1 MRYRIDFPLADLQ
14 PNPFPSEPLP
24 RKASDL
30 NISRLSGP
38 IAIASTVPPWLRR
51 TTGFAAGSVALRSQS
66 HAVLSAMPV
75 TNQRLSALIATARI
89 IPPWGAE
96 PRGYLHCFAQA
107 LVRAQ
112 ALFTGLRVLTQV
124 KHGHDDYARNFH
136 GIENAVWVVGH
147 Q

>member
-30 NISRLSGP
+30 NIS
-38 IAIASTVPPWLRR
+38 
-51 TTGFAAGSVALRSQS
+51 
-66 HAVLSAMPV
+66 
-75 TNQRLSALIATARI
+75 RLSALIATARI

-112 ALFTGLRVLTQV
+112 ALFNGLRVLTQV